1 MEFKSN
7 KMYITVIE
15 ETMEELTK
23 LSEYFKSD
31 ILKMDH
37 DTIEKNM
44 KRMDMLGKKMKFL
57 KKTINN
63 YNKKIKNKKNTYSSN
78 GTNILY
84 TIYNKDELSDIEEE

>member
-15 ETMEELTK
+15 ETMEELSK
-23 LSEYFKSD
+23 LNEYSKSD
-31 ILKMDH
+31 ILKMD
-37 DTIEKNM
+37 DDKIEKNM
-44 KRMDMLGKKMKFL
+44 KRMNILGKKLNFL
-57 KKTINN
+57 TNTINN
-63 YNKKIKNKKNTYSSN
+63 YNKKKKNKKNTYRSN